1 MGSISCRLVTL
12 VNYPELLKTLLI
24 MGDSKP
30 LPPGWDMKFDA
41 RTGKYYYINHY
52 TKTTSWEDPRE
63 RYQQIGKPTG
73 KDNKENNAEPPTV
86 QASSSMVPLTNQQ
99 VVTMRRELEAENLS
113 SQSQVRN
120 VFHIVL
126 SKHTQISHIEHTDVY
141 ITYYGLSWWE
151 SKQSQCGES

>member
-1 MGSISCRLVTL
+1 MGSL
-12 VNYPELLKTLLI
+12 VNYPELLKTLLT

-73 KDNKENNAEPPTV
+73 KDNKENNADPPAT

-113 SQSQVRN
+113 SQSQDYRGGRA
-120 VFHIVL
+120 
-126 SKHTQISHIEHTDVY
+126 SSP
-141 ITYYGLSWWE
+141 SA
-151 SKQSQCGES
+151 